1 MPEKGLIRHDALER
15 TILRL
20 RGHNVMLDADL
31 AALYGV
37 PTRVLNQSVRR
48 NLERFPL
55 DFMFQLTPEEAA
67 RLRSQ
72 IVILKGSRGRH
83 RKFLP
88 YAFTEHGVA
97 MLATVLRSDR
107 AVHVSV
113 EIVRAFIRLR
123 LAFESHSD
131 LAKKLAAL
139 ERKYDAQFAEVFDAI
154 RELMIPSIPAR
165 KRIGFS
171 PKSR

>member
-1 MPEKGLIRHDALER
+1 
-15 TILRL
+15 
-20 RGHNVMLDADL
+20 
-31 AALYGV
+31 
-37 PTRVLNQSVRR
+37 
-48 NLERFPL
+48 
-55 DFMFQLTPEEAA
+55 MFQLTADEAA

-123 LAFESHSD
+123 RALESHSD

-139 ERKYDAQFAEVFDAI
+139 ERKYDAPFAEVFDAI
-154 RELMIPSIPAR
+154 RELMTPSIPAR
-165 KRIGFS
+165 KRVGFS
-171 PKSR
+171 K

>member
-1 MPEKGLIRHDALER
+1 MPEKELIRHEAVER

-37 PTRVLNQSVRR
+37 PTKVLNQAVRR
-48 NLERFPL
+48 NLERFPE
-55 DFMFQLTPEEAA
+55 DFMFQLTTGEAV

-72 IVILKGSRGRH
+72 FVTLKGSRGRH
-83 RKFLP
+83 RKYLP

-97 MLATVLRSDR
+97 MLATVLHSDR

-123 LAFESHSD
+123 RTLESHGE
-131 LAKKLAAL
+131 LAKKLDAL

-154 RELMIPSIPAR
+154 RELMTPSISAS

-171 PKSR
+171 K